1 MTNSGAAA
9 RLTLD
14 FQSWWLSG
22 TGGGRGRKQDQVCHR
37 DKDGFPAM
45 PMSEIK
51 GTLRE
56 TAEMLAREKCGWTDE
71 DIVLLFGRRPEDGP
85 LTEDGDDAP
94 GGALDFGHEACV
106 PADRKAHLRGEIDIL
121 FERIPSTR
129 INEAGVAA
137 DQTLRAI
144 EAAVPLKIEGRVTWD
159 SKEEPPTNWI
169 DLLDMAAAATP
180 AFGKGKFDGFGRAI
194 ATAEELPQQRA
205 VIPDVPANLLQ
216 AKRVGVL
223 LVQTRPTIFSER
235 AATEAA
241 HRTKSP
247 TGASLLGWCAQRGP
261 YSEFEDPFGVFH
273 SGAVR
278 FGSPLPVLKDG
289 RLGIPFPGNLFARKE
304 GNAEIDS
311 EDQSEKRLDLETV
324 WVGAPKSAK
333 EKKKQFE
340 PLKFGYLAKDAAVF
354 SPECGQRLRTATE
367 NGRAE
372 RSRLFGY
379 QHLNANGVGCYYA
392 ELEQAGDISPSD
404 WRRLLETFHGLTL
417 NLGRGKRTGYGGHF
431 QCTLIPAMDKSV
443 SYPSKLEGRTVCVL
457 ALSDLAL
464 VDQNG
469 MPTCR
474 PSAAILGLP
483 EGLKFLPEES
493 AVSFSRHSPWNGALR
508 SRDIERLVI
517 NSGSVLTFSTSSG
530 EGLQEHDVG
539 VRMVGENRHVGFGCI
554 WVNPAFLAGYR
565 LPDDCALPVVAVGDH
580 DHAPVTTPSSSN
592 ESDVPPELKAWI
604 DRRRAA
610 IREVSK

>member
-1 MTNSGAAA
+1 MTNSGAAV
-9 RLTLD
+9 RVILD

-22 TGGGRGRKQDQVCHR
+22 TGGGKGRKQDLVCHR

-56 TAEMLAREKCGWTDE
+56 TAEMLARENCGWTDD
-71 DIVLLFGRRPEDGP
+71 DIQLLFGPR
-85 LTEDGDDAP
+85 TEDGDDGQ
-94 GGALDFGHEACV
+94 GGALSFGYEACV
-106 PADRKAHLRGEIDIL
+106 SADYRAHLGGEIELL

-144 EAAVPLKIEGRVTWD
+144 EAAVPLKIEGRVNWD
-159 SKEEPPTNWI
+159 SKEAPPTNWI

-180 AFGKGKFDGFGRAI
+180 AFGKGKFDGFGKAI
-194 ATAEELPQQRA
+194 ATVQELPQQRA

-216 AKRVGVL
+216 ANRVGVR
-223 LVQTRPTIFSER
+223 LVQTRPAIFSER

-241 HRTKSP
+241 HRTKTP
-247 TGASLLGWCAQRGP
+247 TGASLLGWCAERGP

-289 RLGIPFPGNLFARKE
+289 RLGIPFPGNLFAPKE
-304 GNAEIDS
+304 VNAVNDP
-311 EDQSEKRLDLETV
+311 EDRSKKQLDLEKV
-324 WVGAPKSAK
+324 RVGAPKSAD
-333 EKKKQFE
+333 EKKTQFE
-340 PLKFGYLAKDAAVF
+340 PLKFGFLAKDAAAF
-354 SPECGQRLRTATE
+354 NLEYGQRLRTATA

-379 QHLNANGVGCYYA
+379 QHLNANDVSCYYA
-392 ELEQAGDISPSD
+392 ELERVGDISPSD
-404 WRRLLETFHGLTL
+404 WRRLLESFHGLTL

-431 QCTLIPAMDKSV
+431 HCTIIPALNNSA
-443 SYPSKLEGRTVCVL
+443 SYLSNLEGRTVRVL

-464 VDQNG
+464 IDQNG

-474 PSAAILGLP
+474 PSASVLGLP
-483 EGLKFLPEES
+483 EYLEFLPEES
-493 AVSFSRHSPWNGALR
+493 VVSFSRHSPWNGALG

-530 EGLQEHDVG
+530 ERLQEHDTG
-539 VRMVGENRHVGFGCI
+539 VRMVGENRHVGFGSI
-554 WVNPAFLAGYR
+554 WVNPSFLAGDR
-565 LPDDCALPVVAVGDH
+565 LPDDCALPVLAVGDYGH
-580 DHAPVTTPSSSN
+580 DPVAALSPSN
-592 ESDVPPELKAWI
+592 ESDIPPQLKAWI
-604 DRRRAA
+604 DRRRA
-610 IREVSK
+610 SKLEILK